1 MIVTGSEYD
10 QSQFNGSPLS
20 QCLTINWNTKCI
32 SIAKRLFLRINKLT
46 MTSFSKKT
54 RIVVIGV
61 GAVGSTTAYTLLLRE
76 RMDELVLIDANREKA
91 IGDALDMN
99 HGLAFLGKAKVWA
112 GDYED
117 CDGADIVIITAGV
130 AQKPGESRVDLL
142 KRNVAIFEKITD
154 EVLRYNK
161 DGILLI
167 ASNPVDVMS
176 YFTWKKSG
184 WNARRVIGSGTL
196 LDTARFRYLIGD
208 KLNIDARSIHAH
220 ILGEHGDSEL
230 PVWSHANIAGSEI
243 ELNKEDKEELF
254 HNTRDAAYRI
264 IEAKGATYYAIALA
278 LDRICTAILKNEA
291 AVLNVSTLLN
301 NYHGI
306 SDVYLGLPCIVDRG
320 GVREVLQL
328 NINEE
333 EKELLRKSGNKMKDL
348 IRFISL

>member
-1 MIVTGSEYD
+1 
-10 QSQFNGSPLS
+10 
-20 QCLTINWNTKCI
+20 
-32 SIAKRLFLRINKLT
+32 
-46 MTSFSKKT
+46 MTSLSKKT

-76 RMDELVLIDANREKA
+76 RMDELVLIDANKGKA

-117 CDGADIVIITAGV
+117 CAGADIVIITAGV
-130 AQKPGESRVDLL
+130 AQRPGESRVDLL
-142 KRNVAIFEKITD
+142 KRNVAIFEQITD
-154 EVLRYNK
+154 EVLKYNK

-184 WNARRVIGSGTL
+184 WPSHRVVGSGTL
-196 LDTARFRYLIGD
+196 LDTARFRYLIGN
-208 KLNIDARSIHAH
+208 KLTIDPRSVHAH
-220 ILGEHGDSEL
+220 IIGEHGDSEL
-230 PVWSHANIAGSEI
+230 PVWSHANLAGSEI
-243 ELNKEDKEELF
+243 SLAKEDKEEIF
-254 HNTRDAAYRI
+254 HNTKDAAYRI
-264 IEAKGATYYAIALA
+264 IEAKGATYYAIGLA

-306 SDVYLGLPCIVDRG
+306 SDVYLGVPCVVDRN
-320 GVREVLQL
+320 GVREILPL
-328 NINEE
+328 NLNEE
-333 EKELLRKSGNKMKDL
+333 EKELLRKSGDKIKDL
-348 IRFISL
+348 NRMVAMRD